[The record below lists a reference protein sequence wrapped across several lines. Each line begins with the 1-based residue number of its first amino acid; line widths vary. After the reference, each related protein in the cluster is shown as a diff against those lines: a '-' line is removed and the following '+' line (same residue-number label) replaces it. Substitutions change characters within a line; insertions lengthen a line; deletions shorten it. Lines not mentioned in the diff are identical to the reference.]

1 MQHGAFSKFKIYG
14 SAIILAALACA
25 AAPAAELGELTV
37 RSFIGQPLVA
47 DIELTAL
54 APDELSNLHV
64 RLASP
69 DVFQG
74 ANISMNP
81 VLQSLN
87 MTVVRRDQRQF
98 LHITS
103 FKPANTEYLHLF
115 VEISGGGRSTLRSA
129 TLWLSP
135 DLTPVPVPAPAV
147 KIAPPPESR
156 PAPAPRPAPESV
168 LEIVP
173 PAPARPAAG
182 RVAAVRIR
190 PGVLAQETRSGPAA
204 CVSEDVSRQATQCM
218 ALEHKNEALTKK
230 LIELEGKVKMLQ
242 EGFAPAPA
250 SASASASAHASRP
263 VALTPLKF
271 KPVKELPSQ
280 IKAAEPEP
288 VIARPRTLLAGGTVL
303 LLLLIGLAVHLFQR
317 RKLAKTVV
325 AITPPAAEAS
335 EAEENEEAVNE
346 IETVEAVKKP
356 SLLRRLFGR
365 KKTTNPEAKPADD
378 PAIGE

>member
-1 MQHGAFSKFKIYG
+1 MQHGTFSRFKIYG
-14 SAIILAALACA
+14 SVVILATLACA

-54 APDELSNLHV
+54 APDELNNLHV

-87 MTVVRRDQRQF
+87 MTVMRRDQRQF

-103 FKPANTEYLHLF
+103 FKPVNKEYLHLF
-115 VEISGGGRSTLRSA
+115 VEISGGGRSAVRSV

-135 DLTPVPVPAPAV
+135 DLTPVPVAAPAV
-147 KIAPPPESR
+147 KIAPPLESR
-156 PAPAPRPAPESV
+156 PAPAPPTVPQPV
-168 LEIVP
+168 LEIAP
-173 PAPARPAAG
+173 SAPARPAVG
-182 RVAAVRIR
+182 RVAPVRIL
-190 PGVLAQETRSGPAA
+190 PKVLAQETRSGPAGA
-204 CVSEDVSRQATQCM
+204 CVSEGLSKQATQCT

-242 EGFAPAPA
+242 EGFAPASA
-250 SASASASAHASRP
+250 SASASASRP
-263 VALTPLKF
+263 APLTPLKF
-271 KPVKELPSQ
+271 KPVKVSPAQ
-280 IKAAEPEP
+280 IKAAGPEP
-288 VIARPRTLLAGGTVL
+288 VIARPRMLLAGGTVL

-317 RKLAKTVV
+317 RKLSKTVAVMV
-325 AITPPAAEAS
+325 APVVEPS
-335 EAEENEEAVNE
+335 EAEENEVAVNAE
-346 IETVEAVKKP
+346 ETVGAMKKP

-365 KKTTNPEAKPADD
+365 KKAANPEAKPSDE
-378 PAIGE
+378 PAID

>member
-1 MQHGAFSKFKIYG
+1 MQHGTFPRFKRCSSI
-14 SAIILAALACA
+14 IILAALACA
-25 AAPAAELGELTV
+25 NSAAAELGDLSV

-81 VLQSLN
+81 VLRSLN
-87 MTVVRRDQRQF
+87 MTLMRRDQRQF

-103 FKPANTEYLHLF
+103 IKPVNTEYLHLF
-115 VEISGGGRSTLRSA
+115 VEISGGGRSTVRSA

-156 PAPAPRPAPESV
+156 PAPAPRPAPEPV
-168 LEIVP
+168 LEVAP

-182 RVAAVRIR
+182 RVTPVRIR
-190 PGVLAQETRSGPAA
+190 PGVLAQEARSGPAAA
-204 CVSEDVSRQATQCM
+204 CVSEDLSRQATQCM

-250 SASASASAHASRP
+250 SASAHASRP
-263 VALTPLKF
+263 AALTPLKF
-271 KPVKELPSQ
+271 KPVKVSPSQ

-288 VIARPRTLLAGGTVL
+288 VIARPRALLAGGTVL
-303 LLLLIGLAVHLFQR
+303 LLLLIGLAVYLFQR
-317 RKLAKTVV
+317 RKLAKTVAAMV
-325 AITPPAAEAS
+325 PPAAEPL
-335 EAEENEEAVNE
+335 EFEENDEAVNAV
-346 IETVEAVKKP
+346 ETVDAVKKP

-365 KKTTNPEAKPADD
+365 KKVANPEAKPADE
-378 PAIGE
+378 PAIE